1 MKYHDSPTATE
12 LAARARAFVDEV
24 VIPAERDHLGDG
36 PVGEDV
42 IAELREEAR
51 RRELYCPQIDET
63 HGGMGYDLRDVLPLF
78 EEAGRSLLGA
88 AAMRVDAPDEGNMHT
103 LELVGTE
110 RQKEEWLEPLVAGE
124 IRSGFAMTEPRQGG
138 GSDPKMLATTAE
150 KDAVERNSTSPAV
163 PEAQQDA
170 TGESPASP
178 ASPEATRDTAEQ
190 SSTSSAPPR
199 AARDGDE
206 YVIDGHKWWTTQ
218 GSHADVL
225 LVMAVTD
232 PDVHPYEGAS
242 ILLVPTDADGVELV
256 RDIPH
261 LGPDLDG
268 HGHAEFRFDGVRV
281 PEENLL
287 GDENAGFAIAQQ
299 RLGPARLTH
308 CMRFSGMARRAL
320 TVAKAYMSDREA
332 FGSTLSEKQSLRY
345 DIADAE
351 TRLHAARTMVR
362 HAAEELDRGNQA
374 RVPVSMSK
382 LFTANV
388 AAEAIDL
395 AVQCCGGAGISR
407 DLPLADFYEAV
418 RAFRIVDGA
427 DEVHQRVIAREAFDG
442 ADEHADELENLPTF

>member
-1 MKYHDSPTATE
+1 MEYHDSPAAEE
-12 LAARARAFVDEV
+12 LATRAREFVDEV
-24 VIPAERDHLGDG
+24 VIPTEREHLGGG
-36 PVGEDV
+36 PVGEDIV
-42 IAELREEAR
+42 ADLRAEAR
-51 RRELYCPQIDET
+51 ERDVYCPQIDEA
-63 HGGMGYDLRDVLPLF
+63 HGGMGHDLRDVLPLF

-110 RQKEEWLEPLVAGE
+110 AQKTEWLEPLVAGE
-124 IRSGFAMTEPRQGG
+124 IRSAFAMTEPRQGA
-138 GSDPKMLATTAE
+138 GSDPKMLSTTAE
-150 KDAVERNSTSPAV
+150 K
-163 PEAQQDA
+163 
-170 TGESPASP
+170 
-178 ASPEATRDTAEQ
+178 DTAEQ
-190 SSTSSAPPR
+190 SSTSPAPPE
-199 AARDGDE
+199 AEQDGDE

-218 GSHADVL
+218 GSHADVIL
-225 LVMAVTD
+225 LMAVTD
-232 PDVHPYEGAS
+232 PDVHPYKGAS
-242 ILLVPTDADGVELV
+242 IILVPTDADGVELV

-261 LGPDLDG
+261 LGPDMDG

-287 GDENAGFAIAQQ
+287 GGENTGFAVAQQ

-320 TVAKAYMSDREA
+320 TIAKAYTSEREA
-332 FGSTLSEKQSLRY
+332 FGSDLSEKQSLRY

-351 TRLHAARTMVR
+351 TELHATRTMVR
-362 HAAEELDRGNQA
+362 HAAEEIARGEQA

-382 LFTANV
+382 VFAANV
-388 AAEAIDL
+388 TQEAIDL

-427 DEVHQRVIAREAFDG
+427 DEVHRRVIAREAFEG
-442 ADEHADELENLPTF
+442 AEEHTHELENLPTF